1 MMSKRDIRS
10 IEDEIEEA
18 EDLEEEPIE
27 EIKIPLWRRILEADS
42 SPKPLGEF
50 MNHPLNFDQS
60 SSTARI
66 IKGLE
71 GIVGNLDKAIV
82 DVVIGVIQKV
92 YEWISKP
99 KEIPA

>member
-1 MMSKRDIRS
+1 LSKRDIRS
-10 IEDEIEEA
+10 IEDEIEET
-18 EDLEEEPIE
+18 EDLEEEIVE

-42 SPKPLGEF
+42 SPKPISEY
-50 MNHPLNFDQS
+50 MNHPLNFDNS
-60 SSTARI
+60 VSTGRI

-82 DVVIGVIQKV
+82 DVAIGIIQKV

-99 KEIPA
+99 KEISA

>member
-1 MMSKRDIRS
+1 LNKKTLKT

-18 EDLEEEPIE
+18 EDLEEPIE
-27 EIKIPLWRRILEADS
+27 EIKIPLWRRIIEADS
-42 SPKPLGEF
+42 SPKPISEYI
-50 MNHPLNFDQS
+50 NHPLNFDQS
-60 SSTARI
+60 ISTARI

-82 DVVIGVIQKV
+82 DVAIGIIQKV

-99 KEIPA
+99 KEISA